1 MKEKVCRRCRLI
13 SNGNICPD
21 CRSTDLSDDFSGLV
35 VIVDPE
41 NSAIAKAMK
50 IKKKGR
56 YAIRVR

>member
-1 MKEKVCRRCRLI
+1 MREKVCRRCRLI

-35 VIVDPE
+35 VIIDPE